1 MIKLIANEMIYKLIM
16 YTKIKINLS
25 QYSSYII
32 IMSKINKQGVVC
44 KILNLRIISILQSRN
59 FCNQKN

>member
-32 IMSKINKQGVVC
+32 IMSKIYKQGVVC